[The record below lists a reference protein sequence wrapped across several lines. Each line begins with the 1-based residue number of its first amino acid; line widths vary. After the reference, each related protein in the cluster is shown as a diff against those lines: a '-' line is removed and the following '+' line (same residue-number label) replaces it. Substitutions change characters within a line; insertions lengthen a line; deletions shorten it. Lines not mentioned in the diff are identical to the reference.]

1 MASGVTEQK
10 IREHAKRFRRCLEE
24 LHSELGIVFKS
35 FPDYACADSSHL
47 LGEWLTEQGVS
58 GLEYVCGEIQGH
70 AWLELDGLI
79 IDITLDQFEG
89 HTEKVYV
96 SEDRSFHSKY
106 GELFRQQHLLED
118 PIKSHYQLC
127 KEWMQANSAS

>member
-1 MASGVTEQK
+1 MTELE
-10 IREHAKRFRRCLEE
+10 ILEHAKHFRRCLEE
-24 LHSELGIVFKS
+24 LHPRLGVVFKR
-35 FPDYACADSSHL
+35 FPNAACGDSSNL
-47 LGEWLTEQGVS
+47 LGEWLTEQGIS
-58 GLEYVCGEIQGH
+58 GLEYVCGELHGH

-96 SEDRSFHSKY
+96 SEDRSFHSEFDERSRRPHY
-106 GELFRQQHLLED
+106 LD
-118 PIKSHYQLC
+118 DSIKSYYQLC

>member
-10 IREHAKRFRRCLEE
+10 IREHAEQFRRCLEG
-24 LHSELGIVFKS
+24 LHPQLGVTFKR
-35 FPDYACADSSHL
+35 FPYSSCGDSSNL

-58 GLEYVCGEIQGH
+58 GLEYVCGELQGH

-89 HTEKVYV
+89 RIEKVYV
-96 SEDRSFHSKY
+96 SEDRSLHSQFK
-106 GELFRQQHLLED
+106 
-118 PIKSHYQLC
+118 
-127 KEWMQANSAS
+127 